1 MNAIKDHVSAL
12 GALYQAEKTD
22 AAGIFNTAMALMG
35 IGCAYIGVLMTVSDK
50 FGKDLSWLI
59 VLLLP
64 IPLWII
70 AAFQSLMT
78 LNAMSH
84 GVSVRIIEHALFSE
98 SGLPE
103 ELRKFVGSAS
113 GDKIMDISQ
122 SELAHIITAIV
133 VYSGVVLLVG
143 GFTLYVLFRTWC
155 QVSYSASILAATGYT
170 LFLIIVVNSW
180 VAGKRILE
188 KANKQYL
195 KHFEPKQNQ
204 K

>member
-50 FGKDLSWLI
+50 FGKDISWPI

-70 AAFQSLMT
+70 SAFQSLMT

-84 GVSVRIIEHALFSE
+84 GVSVRIIEYALFSE
-98 SGLPE
+98 SGLPG

-122 SELAHIITAIV
+122 SELAHKITTIV

-143 GFTLYVLFRTWC
+143 GFTLYVLCRTWY
-155 QVSYSASILAATGYT
+155 QVSYIASILAATGYT
-170 LFLIIVVNSW
+170 LLLIIVVNSW